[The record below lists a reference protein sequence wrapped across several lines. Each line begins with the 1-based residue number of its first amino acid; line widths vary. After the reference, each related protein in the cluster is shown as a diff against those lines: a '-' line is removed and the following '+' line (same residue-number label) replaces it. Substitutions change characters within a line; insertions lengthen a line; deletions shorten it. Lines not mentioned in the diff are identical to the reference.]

1 MSVAIPVVKEHGRS
15 VVLRVLKAG
24 NRVWL
29 TQPHLDALF
38 GHGFKPTPVW
48 AGLMQEP
55 LALERVG
62 VGGSGRREVKAR
74 LCSLTQATARVALTA
89 QALLA
94 LDIRHAG
101 AFGAPSTVGVSVSG
115 PRSVIMLEAAVCR
128 AGPRLLLPDTVAR
141 KLGLAAGELVDVEV
155 PSWPE
160 PFENPVIL
168 EVPTGLR
175 EGLLVLD
182 GPATERPLE
191 PLDTLT
197 VRLSLR
203 TPA

>member
-1 MSVAIPVVKEHGRS
+1 MSIPAVVKEQHGRS
-15 VVLRVLKAG
+15 VVLRTLKAG

-29 TQPHLDALF
+29 TQPQLDALF

-48 AGLMQEP
+48 AGLLQEP

-62 VGGSGRREVKAR
+62 VGGSGRREVKCR
-74 LCSLTQATARVALTA
+74 LCATPMATARVALTA

-141 KLGLAAGELVDVEV
+141 KLGLGAGEPVDVEV
-155 PSWPE
+155 PAWPE
-160 PFENPVIL
+160 PFENPVML
-168 EVPTGLR
+168 EIPHGLR
-175 EGLLVLD
+175 EALLVLD
-182 GPATERPLE
+182 GPAAERPLE

-203 TPA
+203 DPG